1 MRAYFLV
8 ILTGSNSKSKKE
20 LKVSQKTCIYPGSIH
35 AKGKSTHWAERGCAS
50 ARNPRGSTQLPGCP
64 NLALSKWTPKNHSR
78 HRGIHSAIWLT
89 HSIWAQE
96 KSISQIPL
104 LYPHLPQPHVQTIWT
119 VHKAEDNFRGF
130 PRAWLDAFQSFLSGL
145 WNQMHY
151 FFIHEKKWNHFL
163 FEYRFSSLSLF
174 FTFLSSFRHISIL
187 SLHLLGSII
196 IFFFYFCSQSS
207 SLNSLWCVLFS

>member
-163 FEYRFSSLSLF
+163 FAEWDERKNENCTVMPQILRNGLPKLEERKEAKEKLRRKGSS
-174 FTFLSSFRHISIL
+174 I
-187 SLHLLGSII
+187 
-196 IFFFYFCSQSS
+196 C
-207 SLNSLWCVLFS
+207 